1 MRKILEFFIS
11 DQFWPSRI
19 PSIDH
24 TYTTYRG
31 EKMLLL
37 LSQIESK
44 LHWLQGREGGRIIH
58 FLKFYI
64 KMAFPRFFLLLYDM
78 DVTFEL
84 KIH

>member
-1 MRKILEFFIS
+1 
-11 DQFWPSRI
+11 
-19 PSIDH
+19 
-24 TYTTYRG
+24 
-31 EKMLLL
+31 MLLL